1 MFGELMATVFQMGT
15 QSCDAEICLDMK
27 SLQIPGLYGQGGSE
41 LSKRDEV

>member
-27 SLQIPGLYGQGGSE
+27 SLQIPGFYGQGGSE